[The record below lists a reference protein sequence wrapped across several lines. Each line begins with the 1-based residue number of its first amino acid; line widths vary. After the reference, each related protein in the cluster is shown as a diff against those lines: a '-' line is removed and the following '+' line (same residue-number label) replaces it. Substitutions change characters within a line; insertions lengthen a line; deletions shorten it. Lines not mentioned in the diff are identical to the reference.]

1 MDKDAISDAS
11 YEVEMEV
18 DANDREGLL
27 QDIMNV
33 IQKSDLKLTAISAKA
48 MQERIAT
55 INFTIVVKNI
65 EQITKT
71 IRDIKKIDSVYDVK
85 RKK

>member
-1 MDKDAISDAS
+1 M
-11 YEVEMEV
+11 
-18 DANDREGLL
+18 ND
-27 QDIMNV
+27 
-33 IQKSDLKLTAISAKA
+33 
-48 MQERIAT
+48 ERIAT
-55 INFTIVVKNI
+55 INFTIIVKNI